1 MSDERDL
8 LRRTAE
14 LAADYLDT
22 LGERPVFPQASM
34 EEISGAFDRTLP
46 QMPSGGTTWDGRTAI
61 RVSVSSWRTTE
72 ADIDRTVAAFETAR
86 ATV

>member
-22 LGERPVFPQASM
+22 LGERPVFPRASM
-34 EEISGAFDRTLP
+34 KEITGAFDRTLP
-46 QMPSGGTTWDGRTAI
+46 QMPSDPLA
-61 RVSVSSWRTTE
+61 
-72 ADIDRTVAAFETAR
+72 
-86 ATV
+86 